1 MNQTNIVLSDFFGDQ
16 KTVWLSE
23 EAERGGPTYVP
34 YEGGAEIRVL
44 ESMTS
49 NEPSQVRTAAHEI
62 GHFLTAPESRLHLLD
77 YGYANTTESWSVK
90 MWNLEFD
97 VLAIQASILRGVRR
111 HKQVDNLINDMPM
124 FLRRSGQSWLEATG
138 LKQKISES
146 YSTWEHRIIA
156 DHVKEEI
163 ERRQSVLPNYT
174 GLVDKFHRRCGLIKH
189 QHVKAA

>member
-1 MNQTNIVLSDFFGDQ
+1 MNKTNIVLSDFFLNQ
-16 KTVWLSE
+16 QTVWLSE
-23 EAERGGPTYVP
+23 EADGGGPTYVP

-49 NEPSQVRTAAHEI
+49 SNPSQVRTAAHEI
-62 GHFLTAPESRLHLLD
+62 GHFLTAPEYRLHLLD

-97 VLAIQASILRGVRR
+97 VLAIQARILRGVQR

-138 LKQKISES
+138 IKQKISES
-146 YSTWEHRIIA
+146 YSTWENRIIA
-156 DHVKEEI
+156 DRVKEEI
-163 ERRQSVLPNYT
+163 ERRQDALPSYAR
-174 GLVDKFHRRCGLIKH
+174 LVGEFHRRCGLIKH
-189 QHVKAA
+189 QDVKAA